1 MSRTKH
7 SRKNMSVCVCIQPQ
21 QPPSAINTN
30 HVMLLSGIDGD
41 FLSGIWKC
49 GESGCSETP
58 SSALSAR
65 NPPQKG
71 FKEAARQR
79 QIERE
84 LERGRERRRRKEG
97 GRGRLATLLQQFIQ
111 PHGLLIKKTRH

>member
-1 MSRTKH
+1 MCL
-7 SRKNMSVCVCIQPQ
+7 CVCAYIHTATLT
-21 QPPSAINTN
+21 PSAINTN
-30 HVMLLSGIDGD
+30 HVMLLSGIHGD

-71 FKEAARQR
+71 FKDAARQR
-79 QIERE
+79 QKERE
-84 LERGRERRRRKEG
+84 RERRREREVSNIAAVYPTTRYIIKEIP
-97 GRGRLATLLQQFIQ
+97 LL
-111 PHGLLIKKTRH
+111 TD